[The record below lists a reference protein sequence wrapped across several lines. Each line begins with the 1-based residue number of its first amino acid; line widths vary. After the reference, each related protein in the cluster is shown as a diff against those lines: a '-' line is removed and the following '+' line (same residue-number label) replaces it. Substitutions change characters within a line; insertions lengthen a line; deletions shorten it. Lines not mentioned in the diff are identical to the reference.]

1 MHRNS
6 VARAQTCRSGRASRR
21 VRRADGNPTNGGS
34 MPQPRSRRK
43 SEPEAEAEEPETT
56 EEEEAPPEE
65 EFDEDASQDGS
76 NGLNI
81 EVAEDRVVID
91 LPRDGNERPTLE
103 AIGAMLD
110 SMS

>member
-1 MHRNS
+1 
-6 VARAQTCRSGRASRR
+6 
-21 VRRADGNPTNGGS
+21 

-43 SEPEAEAEEPETT
+43 SEPEAEAEEPEVT
-56 EEEEAPPEE
+56 EEEEAPAEE
-65 EFDEDASQDGS
+65 EFDEDSGGQDGS

>member
-1 MHRNS
+1 
-6 VARAQTCRSGRASRR
+6 
-21 VRRADGNPTNGGS
+21 

-43 SEPEAEAEEPETT
+43 SEPEAEAEEPEAT
-56 EEEEAPPEE
+56 EEEAPADE
-65 EFDEDASQDGS
+65 EFDEDSGSDGS